1 MTNDLKDTN
10 DDKKKN
16 VATRELND
24 NIDHKNVVTIL
35 YQLMVADEVKYFS
48 LEHAQKKTMFSIFDT
63 RVYF

>member
-10 DDKKKN
+10 DDKKKI

-48 LEHAQKKTMFSIFDT
+48 LEHA
-63 RVYF
+63 